1 MLLHNL
7 EVAEQI
13 TKATTTAFYTWYIL
27 LFIELGVCSNEVRNC
42 CRVFRTNEDQQ
53 HKHIPARF
61 QCTVTRQRLQESI
74 PFSSFM

>member
-7 EVAEQI
+7 EVAEQN

-42 CRVFRTNEDQQ
+42 CVYSGLMKTNN
-53 HKHIPARF
+53 I
-61 QCTVTRQRLQESI
+61 SI
-74 PFSSFM
+74 YAHGFSVR